1 MTVKIAAVV
10 MRAQPPHK
18 SHFWLIRQG
27 LELGERVVVVLGSCF
42 QARTPKNPFTGP
54 ERQTMIRLG
63 LTDAENARVDFVMM
77 RDYYDNARWAA
88 AVKAAV
94 ESFGGTGR
102 EVVLVG
108 HEKDASSRYLN
119 SFPGW
124 ALAPLPRNG
133 MIDATTIRE
142 AIYASSNPAIAL
154 AAISDLIEPAVS
166 DYLQVHLVRPEWRQ
180 LRAEQQ
186 KYEREAALWGPPPAN
201 YTRAVLCAD
210 AVVQWNNEVILI
222 QRGPGIGE
230 GLLAFPGG
238 HVDGAETTFDAAVRE
253 LREEVGIGLMREE
266 FERSL
271 VGQCFFEA
279 AGRSQR
285 PGRVVSMA
293 YHFVIRS
300 SKRPVIES
308 VSAEARPMWM
318 KIADLPALEGQFFE
332 DHFVIGDRFLT
343 LT

>member
-154 AAISDLIEPAVS
+154 AAISDLIEPAVRE
-166 DYLQVHLVRPEWRQ
+166 YLQVHLVRPEWRQ
-180 LRAEQQ
+180 LHAEHR
-186 KYEREAALWGPPPAN
+186 KHAAEAALWGAPPKG

-210 AVVQWNNEVILI
+210 AVVQWGNEVILI
-222 QRGPGIGE
+222 RRGPGMGQ

-238 HVDGAETTFDAAVRE
+238 HVDGGETTYDAAVRE
-253 LREEVGIGLMREE
+253 LREEVGIGLMRDE
-266 FERSL
+266 FDRSL
-271 VGQCFFEA
+271 VGHSFFEA

-300 SKRPVIES
+300 NKRPVVES
-308 VSAEARPMWM
+308 VSDEAQPIWV
-318 KIADLPALEGQFFE
+318 KIADLPALEDQFFE
-332 DHFVIGDRFLT
+332 DHFAVGDRFLT